1 MKKIGTNC
9 QKKAVDTYNPDK
21 IYDVLHGFVPFIQ
34 FKKGG
39 CYLTKFY
46 DRMNYDSRYAQIY
59 TIPRALILTM
69 ASQLSKLLEYEK
81 LNTEER
87 SMTFLIN

>member
-1 MKKIGTNC
+1 M
-9 QKKAVDTYNPDK
+9 
-21 IYDVLHGFVPFIQ
+21 
-34 FKKGG
+34 
-39 CYLTKFY
+39 TKFY

-59 TIPRALILTM
+59 TIPRVLILTM

-81 LNTEER
+81 LNIEER